1 MISREE
7 IVVRSPVDVGIRY
20 RVGKALVTAR
30 RLARRQPLGV
40 AGLIV
45 FIITAL
51 MALFPWQ
58 LSQYS
63 PVTIE
68 GVNRLMAPSWNNWM
82 GTDHLGRDVY
92 SRIVHGTRISMMVSF
107 ASIAVGC
114 TSGYLLG
121 ITTGFLGGKTDLLVQ
136 RVIDA
141 MLAFPGILLA
151 LILVSALGPGVD
163 KVIVAIAV
171 GQAPRAARVSRGVV
185 LTVKQ
190 NTYVD
195 AARVVG
201 ASQLR
206 IMLRHIVPNAM
217 APFLILASVGLGAAI
232 LIEASLSY
240 LGLGVPAPAPS
251 WGRMLSSA
259 ATIYAEIAPWM
270 MFFPGIAITV
280 LVLAFNLFGDSV
292 RDVLDP
298 RLRGR

>member
-1 MISREE
+1 MINREE
-7 IVVRSPVDVGIRY
+7 IGVQSPVSVGMGQRIND
-20 RVGKALVTAR
+20 ALKRAKK
-30 RLARRQPLGV
+30 LARRQPLGTV
-40 AGLIV
+40 GFVV
-45 FIITAL
+45 FCITAL
-51 MALFPWQ
+51 MGLFPWQ
-58 LSQYS
+58 LSQHS
-63 PVTIE
+63 PISIE
-68 GVNRLMAPSWNNWM
+68 GMNRLMPPSGEHWF
-82 GTDHLGRDVY
+82 GTDHLGRDLY

-107 ASIAVGC
+107 ASIGVGC
-114 TSGYLLG
+114 VSGYLLG
-121 ITTGFLGGKTDLLVQ
+121 VTTGFLGGKVDIIVQ
-136 RVIDA
+136 RVVDA

-151 LILVSALGPGVD
+151 LVLISALGPGVD
-163 KVIVAIAV
+163 KVIIAIAV

-185 LTVKQ
+185 LSVRQ
-190 NTYVD
+190 NVYVD

-259 ATIYAEIAPWM
+259 ATEYAEIAPWM
-270 MFFPGIAITV
+270 MFFPGVAITT